1 MKINKR
7 IILKTT
13 SKLLALTT
21 ISTTGMFPTS
31 FTPRFYS
38 STVQAGWFTSPYDE
52 FMEKKQIKSLMKIL
66 EGIHA
71 TTKKLV
77 VDTDTVKAIDDK
89 EGLIMWLTHHDRCE
103 ITYEDIEKPTQT
115 RNQVNQLQAETK
127 RNNLI
132 AIQTALDEQFNK
144 QVHGLPD
151 KHPNKS
157 QTFWHKVSD
166 FSTDT
171 VLIAYLD
178 YVFSFRGH
186 TLDTADGTDL
196 AFITSSEFSTL
207 NSNLS
212 GLIFKGS
219 TEGTPFSLLN
229 ELQVLVTFSST
240 KRLALSAIAAGQNI
254 APWIL
259 PGAGLLAL
267 SLGSG
272 LLGKAYR
279 ATKVVLGGATSVT
292 KEFLRRNIYNRFAL
306 DSDPLV
312 LRNKMKDYLYS
323 IVLCQDKALS
333 KLINIMSGMAEM
345 WRISDKTGEPCR
357 TASTMVFIG
366 DSGIGKT
373 LTARALSE
381 LFFNRDMQPWQFITS
396 ASIAPSAVSNTD
408 NSKDSKNKNNKNKPQ
423 DSGVMTPADRL
434 FSADSE
440 LIRQLKLNNKVIIVL
455 DEIDKMHALDPNDTI
470 LEKLRN
476 ARDTGT
482 IRIKNGVDEETVDVS
497 RTVFICIS
505 NEKRECWGL
514 EPVKLTD
521 VQAAART
528 EIKRDKSLVNR
539 FDVIEFDYFTK
550 EAYTVI
556 LKPLL
561 ESLQQSYKKLYN
573 INIAIDKDLVCSIA
587 EAAEELNKGARGV
600 NDYMAALYGA
610 LVGYRAELLQSGLEN
625 SKEHLYVSAKYNRDS
640 KSFDI
645 TQNDPDALIQN
656 YYDSSLAC

>member
-1 MKINKR
+1 MKINKK

-52 FMEKKQIKSLMKIL
+52 FMENNQIKSLTAIIQGIL
-66 EGIHA
+66 TEDENNETPVEKRKVWQWFA
-71 TTKKLV
+71 SAPDYDNENNENNKKVLKALQTKF
-77 VDTDTVKAIDDK
+77 DSAIGALPK
-89 EGLIMWLTHHDRCE
+89 GHPGKPNKFGEQIFSLT
-103 ITYEDIEKPTQT
+103 
-115 RNQVNQLQAETK
+115 
-127 RNNLI
+127 
-132 AIQTALDEQFNK
+132 
-144 QVHGLPD
+144 LPD
-151 KHPNKS
+151 VVN
-157 QTFWHKVSD
+157 
-166 FSTDT
+166 
-171 VLIAYLD
+171 AYLN
-178 YVFSFRGH
+178 YVLSFRGH
-186 TLDTADGTDL
+186 TLDSADGTDL
-196 AFITSSEFSTL
+196 AFINSTAFTGVNKDLTALSSDDEKFA
-207 NSNLS
+207 NLM
-212 GLIFKGS
+212 LA
-219 TEGTPFSLLN
+219 
-229 ELQVLVTFSST
+229 LQSVVSAYST
-240 KRLALSAIAAGQNI
+240 KRLVISALAAGQNI

-272 LLGKAYR
+272 LIGKAYH
-279 ATKVVLGGATSVT
+279 ATKVVLGGATNVT

-312 LRNKMKDYLYS
+312 LRKKMEDYLYS

-345 WRISDKTGEPCR
+345 WRISDKTGEPCK

-381 LFFNRDMQPWQFITS
+381 LFFKRDMQPWQFITS
-396 ASIAPSAVSNTD
+396 ASIAPTAVSSTD

-470 LEKLRN
+470 LGKLRN

-561 ESLQQSYKKLYN
+561 ESLQQSYRKLYN
-573 INIAIDKDLVCSIA
+573 INIAIDEDLVCSIA

-625 SKEHLYVSAKYNRDS
+625 SKENLYISAKYNRDS

>member
-1 MKINKR
+1 MKINKK

-52 FMEKKQIKSLMKIL
+52 FMEKKQIKSLTAII
-66 EGIHA
+66 EGI
-71 TTKKLV
+71 
-77 VDTDTVKAIDDK
+77 
-89 EGLIMWLTHHDRCE
+89 LT
-103 ITYEDIEKPTQT
+103 ED
-115 RNQVNQLQAETK
+115 ETK
-127 RNNLI
+127 QTELADRKVWQWFTSTGKYNTDQEEAVL
-132 AIQTALDEQFNK
+132 TALQKQFDEQIGPLPEKHPDSNQKF
-144 QVHGLPD
+144 GCTIFDLLLPD
-151 KHPNKS
+151 VI
-157 QTFWHKVSD
+157 T
-166 FSTDT
+166 
-171 VLIAYLD
+171 AYLN

-186 TLDTADGTDL
+186 TLDSADGTDL
-196 AFITSSEFSTL
+196 SFVNSSAFTQL
-207 NSNLS
+207 NNKLSNIYSRNRDLPTIM
-212 GLIFKGS
+212 LA
-219 TEGTPFSLLN
+219 
-229 ELQVLVTFSST
+229 LQGVVSVYST
-240 KRLALSAIAAGQNI
+240 KRLVISALATGQNI

-272 LLGKAYR
+272 LIGKAYNG
-279 ATKVVLGGATSVT
+279 TKVVLGGAKDVT

-312 LRNKMKDYLYS
+312 LRKKMEDYLYS
-323 IVLCQDKALS
+323 IVLCQHKALS

-345 WRISDKTGEPCR
+345 WRISDKTGEPCK

-381 LFFNRDMQPWQFITS
+381 LFFKRDMQPWQFITS
-396 ASIAPSAVSNTD
+396 ASIAPTAVSSTD

-573 INIAIDKDLVCSIA
+573 INIAIDEDLVCSIA

-610 LVGYRAELLQSGLEN
+610 LVGYRAELLQLGLEN
-625 SKEHLYVSAKYNRDS
+625 SKENLYISAKYNRDS

>member
-1 MKINKR
+1 MKIDKR
-7 IILKTT
+7 IILKNT

-52 FMEKKQIKSLMKIL
+52 FMENNQIKSLTAIIQGIL
-66 EGIHA
+66 TEDENNETPVEKRKVWQWFTSSDA
-71 TTKKLV
+71 YDTTNAAAVLAALRNNF
-77 VDTDTVKAIDDK
+77 DKAIGPLPGNHPDS
-89 EGLIMWLTHHDRCE
+89 
-103 ITYEDIEKPTQT
+103 
-115 RNQVNQLQAETK
+115 NQKFGCT
-127 RNNLI
+127 I
-132 AIQTALDEQFNK
+132 FNIS
-144 QVHGLPD
+144 LPD
-151 KHPNKS
+151 
-157 QTFWHKVSD
+157 V
-166 FSTDT
+166 
-171 VLIAYLD
+171 IAAYLN

-186 TLDTADGTDL
+186 TLESADGNDL
-196 AFITSSEFSTL
+196 SFVISSKFTQMNVQLSTQP
-207 NSNLS
+207 SGDKNLPN
-212 GLIFKGS
+212 LM
-219 TEGTPFSLLN
+219 LA
-229 ELQVLVTFSST
+229 LQGVVTVYSI
-240 KRLALSAIAAGQNI
+240 KRLVISALAAGQNI

-272 LLGKAYR
+272 LIGKAYH
-279 ATKVVLGGATSVT
+279 ATKVVLGGAADVT

-312 LRNKMKDYLYS
+312 LRKKMENYLYS

-345 WRISDKTGEPCR
+345 WRISDKTGEPCK

-381 LFFNRDMQPWQFITS
+381 LFFKRDMQPWQFITS
-396 ASIAPSAVSNTD
+396 ASIAPTAVSNTD
-408 NSKDSKNKNNKNKPQ
+408 NSKDSKNKNNKNKPE

-455 DEIDKMHALDPNDTI
+455 DEIDKMHKMDPQDTI
-470 LEKLRN
+470 LEKLRD
-476 ARDTGT
+476 ARDTGR

-514 EPVKLTD
+514 EPVKLTE

-610 LVGYRAELLQSGLEN
+610 LVGYRADLLNSDLDH
-625 SKEHLYVSAKYNRDS
+625 SKENLYISARYNRDS

-645 TQNDPDALIQN
+645 TQNDPDTLIQN
-656 YYDSSLAC
+656 YYD

>member
-1 MKINKR
+1 MKINKK
-7 IILKTT
+7 IILKNT
-13 SKLLALTT
+13 SKLLVLTT

-38 STVQAGWFTSPYDE
+38 STAQAKWFAGPYDE
-52 FMEKKQIKSLMKIL
+52 LVKDNNIKTFSAILKEVGKI
-66 EGIHA
+66 
-71 TTKKLV
+71 K
-77 VDTDTVKAIDDK
+77 TVSSRIYNTADEWIRTSQEAIDNFDDVQK
-89 EGLIMWLTHHDRCE
+89 AFANAFDARLGDQPL
-103 ITYEDIEKPTQT
+103 
-115 RNQVNQLQAETK
+115 
-127 RNNLI
+127 
-132 AIQTALDEQFNK
+132 
-144 QVHGLPD
+144 
-151 KHPNKS
+151 
-157 QTFWHKVSD
+157 SD
-166 FSTDT
+166 ANIYG
-171 VLIAYLD
+171 VVRAYLS
-178 YVFSFRGH
+178 YILSFRGH
-186 TLDTADGTDL
+186 TLDTADGDDL
-196 AFITSSEFSTL
+196 LFLISEKFTKENNDILSLPVHADSNHTIGYAMQFIIAGF
-207 NSNLS
+207 
-212 GLIFKGS
+212 
-219 TEGTPFSLLN
+219 
-229 ELQVLVTFSST
+229 ST
-240 KRLALSAIAAGQNI
+240 KRLLVSAVGNLQNLLPYAVPASALV
-254 APWIL
+254 
-259 PGAGLLAL
+259 AL

-272 LLGKAYR
+272 LIGKAYNG
-279 ATKVVLGGATSVT
+279 TKVVLGGAKDAT

-312 LRNKMKDYLYS
+312 LRKKMEDYLYS

-345 WRISDKTGEPCR
+345 WRISDKTGEPCK

-381 LFFNRDMQPWQFITS
+381 LFFKRDMQPWQFITS
-396 ASIAPSAVSNTD
+396 ASIAPTAVSSTD

-573 INIAIDKDLVCSIA
+573 INIAIDEDLVCSIA

-625 SKEHLYVSAKYNRDS
+625 SKENLYISAKYNRDS

>member
-21 ISTTGMFPTS
+21 ISTTGMFSTS
-31 FTPRFYS
+31 LTPRFYS

-52 FMEKKQIKSLMKIL
+52 FMERKEIKSLAKIIQSILVEGEDNGTELTERLAWKWFSGGFSGEREKIEKKYDNEGLKDAPNKIL
-66 EGIHA
+66 VAMQEKFA
-71 TTKKLV
+71 KLSGG
-77 VDTDTVKAIDDK
+77 K
-89 EGLIMWLTHHDRCE
+89 
-103 ITYEDIEKPTQT
+103 
-115 RNQVNQLQAETK
+115 
-127 RNNLI
+127 
-132 AIQTALDEQFNK
+132 IQI
-144 QVHGLPD
+144 
-151 KHPNKS
+151 
-157 QTFWHKVSD
+157 
-166 FSTDT
+166 T
-171 VLIAYLD
+171 VLSEEQILMAYIN
-178 YVFSFRGH
+178 YVLSFRRH
-186 TLDTADGTDL
+186 TIDSADGTDL
-196 AFITSSEFSTL
+196 DFVNSSEFSTL
-207 NSNLS
+207 NTELSQIFTSTSNA
-212 GLIFKGS
+212 GNMMM
-219 TEGTPFSLLN
+219 LL
-229 ELQVLVTFSST
+229 QTLVTLFST
-240 KRLALSAIAAGQNI
+240 KRLTLSAIAVGQKI

-272 LLGKAYR
+272 LVGKAYNG
-279 ATKVVLGGATSVT
+279 TKVVLGGAKNVT
-292 KEFLRRNIYNRFAL
+292 KEFLRRNIYNRFVL

-312 LRNKMKDYLYS
+312 LRKKMEDYLYS
-323 IVLCQDKALS
+323 IVLCQERALS

-345 WRISDKTGEPCR
+345 WRISDKTGEPCK

-381 LFFNRDMQPWQFITS
+381 LFFKRDMQPWQFITS

-573 INIAIDKDLVCSIA
+573 INIAIDEDLVCSIA

-625 SKEHLYVSAKYNRDS
+625 SKENLYISAKYNRDS